1 MRTHSLV
8 FFENLVMT
16 LPPNDSIIAFTL
28 PTPASTPPASGN
40 VPVMTNDCSERASL
54 PLAPSTPGTRT
65 RKLPDTPGGSDDDED
80 ETADATIA
88 EVDMED
94 AVALLLLIVV
104 ASPPMMALSTTLRFF
119 P

>member
-54 PLAPSTPGTRT
+54 PRAPSTPGTRT
-65 RKLPDTPGGSDDDED
+65 RKLPPGGTDDDDDEIA
-80 ETADATIA
+80 EATIA
-88 EVDMED
+88 EADIED
-94 AVALLLLIVV
+94 DAALLLLIVG